1 MCRNQKNVKIG
12 KHLSWYYPELSNIT
26 IKLMQKNPM
35 NKTKDK
41 PLSQYYPELS
51 NITVKTNVEKSN
63 D

>member
-1 MCRNQKNVKIG
+1 
-12 KHLSWYYPELSNIT
+12 
-26 IKLMQKNPM
+26 MQKNPM